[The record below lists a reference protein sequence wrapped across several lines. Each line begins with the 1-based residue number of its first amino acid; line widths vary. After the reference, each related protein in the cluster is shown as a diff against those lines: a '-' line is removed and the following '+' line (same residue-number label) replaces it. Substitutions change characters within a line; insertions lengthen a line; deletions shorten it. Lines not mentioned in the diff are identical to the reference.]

1 MRKRKKAKTMKSDHP
16 KRALANPFESADA
29 DPAASKSGRDKT
41 QTESAAMS
49 QLLPTNES
57 VTVAENPDTPS
68 ASPKPSAIR
77 QVDVVLGQIVS
88 VFLRSPRHKTYPL
101 ADFEWRVLPAIISGQ
116 FRVVQAQ
123 QSDVATP
130 VGVALWAS
138 VSPAVDLRLSDLSA
152 PLRLNPDEWRS
163 GEIPWLIEL
172 VADTK
177 VQQALMKHLGE
188 TVFKG
193 KGIKMRVQGADGKTQ
208 VGTYKS
214 TA

>member
-1 MRKRKKAKTMKSDHP
+1 MRKRKKAKTVESSRPTHG
-16 KRALANPFESADA
+16 LANPFVPPNADSAT
-29 DPAASKSGRDKT
+29 SKSGRDKALT
-41 QTESAAMS
+41 GTAAIS
-49 QLLPTNES
+49 QSSPTNETAP
-57 VTVAENPDTPS
+57 VLENPDTPS

-77 QVDVVLGQIVS
+77 QVDVVLGQIIS

-101 ADFEWRVLPAIISGQ
+101 TDFEWRVLPAIISGQ

-177 VQQALMKHLGE
+177 VQQALLKHLGE

-208 VGTYKS
+208 IGTFKS